1 MAHHPGNIVLAVV
14 RCSLPKPGLLSLK
27 KKKKFPKG
35 TENKINSPG
44 LQILN
49 EASAQALGSLKL
61 QLVFFYF
68 MFVTL

>member
-1 MAHHPGNIVLAVV
+1 MAHHPGDIVLAVV
-14 RCSLPKPGLLSLK
+14 RCSLPKPGLLSL

-49 EASAQALGSLKL
+49 EDSAQALGSLKL